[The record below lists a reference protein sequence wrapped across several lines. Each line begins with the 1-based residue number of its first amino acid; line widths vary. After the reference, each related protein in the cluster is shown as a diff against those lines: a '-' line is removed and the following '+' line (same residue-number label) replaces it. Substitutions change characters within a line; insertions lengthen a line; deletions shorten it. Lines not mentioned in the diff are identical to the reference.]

1 MSTGRALGTRAQSR
15 LAFADAGL
23 AVLVIGIVAL
33 MVVPL
38 PTWLLDVLLASNLA
52 ISVAIL
58 LVTLYVGSALSLTT
72 FPTILLITTLVRVAL
87 NVSSTRLIL
96 LHANAGEVIRAF
108 GSFVVSGNFVVGAV
122 VFLIITVIQF
132 VVVAKGSERVAEVS
146 ARFTLDALPGK
157 QMAIDAGLRAGS
169 LDRERAQAMRQRLEQ
184 ESQFYGAMD
193 GASKFVKG
201 DVIATLLI
209 AIINLVGGVAI
220 GVGQRGLDLP
230 TALRRYGLLTIGD
243 GLVTQ
248 IPALLLATAAG
259 ILVTRVPSE
268 DPNTAL
274 GAELTAQV
282 LGVPRALGAAGI
294 VVSLLSLVPGLPMAP
309 LLFTGVVLFGASRL
323 GPSAL
328 RRSRERAGR
337 ALEEGRESGAFV
349 PEMVPWS
356 LDVSR
361 DLSVVLRREL
371 PLLPDRLRERVF
383 RELGV
388 LLPVCR
394 VGVDSTLPDGHAV
407 ISIREVPARV
417 LDAARGAAD
426 KSAGEFIEGEAALLL
441 LDRAADFLGIS
452 ETKALLDRLEA
463 VAPATVRQVIPKS
476 IDVAA
481 LSEVLRLLV
490 EEGVGVRD
498 LGSILEA
505 LSRASEADRTPAALA
520 EHVRAELRRAM
531 TWELTGGA
539 GEIDVILLDASIEDA
554 VRGAISKTSVGSFL
568 ALAPAAAAEIVETVQ
583 AALAHIDPPLTG
595 DPVLLTRPDVR
606 RFVRQL
612 LEPTLPRV
620 RVVAF
625 SELLPEVR
633 IKSRARATFAQ

>member
-1 MSTGRALGTRAQSR
+1 MSTGRALGTRPESR

-52 ISVAIL
+52 VSVALL
-58 LVTLYVGSALSLTT
+58 LVTLYVGSALQLTT

-268 DPNTAL
+268 DPDTAL

-294 VVSLLSLVPGLPMAP
+294 VVSLLSLVPGLPTAP
-309 LLFTGVVLFGASRL
+309 LLFTGVVLFGASRVAP
-323 GPSAL
+323 GAL
-328 RRSRERAGR
+328 RRSREGATRAVEGAR
-337 ALEEGRESGAFV
+337 ASGAFV
-349 PEMVPWS
+349 PEVVPWS
-356 LDVSR
+356 LDVSQ
-361 DLSVVLRREL
+361 DVSAALRREL
-371 PLLPDRLRERVF
+371 PALPDRLRERVF

-388 LLPVCR
+388 LLPACR
-394 VGVDSTLPDGHAV
+394 VGVDATLPDGHAV
-407 ISIREVPARV
+407 VSIREVPARV
-417 LDAARGAAD
+417 IEVTGTRD
-426 KSAGEFIEGEAALLL
+426 AGEVVEREASALL

-463 VAPATVRQVIPKS
+463 VAPATVRQVVPKS
-476 IDVAA
+476 IDVAD
-481 LSEVLRLLV
+481 LSEVLRSLV
-490 EEGVGVRD
+490 EEGVSVRD
-498 LGSILEA
+498 LSGILEA
-505 LSRASEADRTPAALA
+505 LVRAPEGDRTPAALA
-520 EHVRAELRRAM
+520 EHVRADLRRSM

-539 GEIDVILLDASIEDA
+539 GELDVVTLDPSIEDA
-554 VRGAISKTSVGSFL
+554 VRGAISKTSAGSFL

-583 AALAHIDPPLTG
+583 AALGRIDPPLAG
-595 DPVLLTRPDVR
+595 DPVLLTRPDIR
-606 RFVRQL
+606 RFVREL
-612 LEPTLPRV
+612 LEPSLPRV
-620 RVVAF
+620 RVVAY

-633 IKSRARATFAQ
+633 IKSRARATFAGG